1 MATTFFVH
9 DASGTPIPAKILTDS
24 VGNPVVNPNYGN
36 NFSIPNSTKTVN
48 WGQDGALKIYDA
60 AGNAP
65 PSLQSYLKYA
75 IVPESFD
82 LAGFLEKAIIAGSGT
97 SGDYFW
103 AFGEGNIQTHHA
115 KTDKFTLAFTDA
127 NSILLGMFDA
137 LTGSNLGFDADV
149 YNDIMGVQATS
160 RNQKNRSAGE
170 KAINGQNF
178 ERLIKRLQQRI
189 NPDWL
194 APDFQYTIQ
203 CFPSFTPIQ
212 ISKTETK
219 PISKICVGDVVMSFD
234 PKADG
239 GRGALVPKRV
249 KRLFRNNT
257 TEWIKLTWLE
267 NGEAKELVATPGH
280 HMLDQNGAFTRLELM
295 VQNGKA
301 EIVLASGV
309 VIEAKAERI
318 TYSAETAHLFEQ
330 TSSHARSAANASMK
344 FMN

>member
-1 MATTFFVH
+1 MTTTFFVH
-9 DASGTPIPAKILTDS
+9 DVSGTPIPAKILTDS
-24 VGNPVVNPNYGN
+24 VGIPILNPNYGN

-48 WGQDGALKIYDA
+48 WGQDGVLKIYDA
-60 AGNAP
+60 SGNAP
-65 PSLQSYLKYA
+65 PSLQGNLKYA

-82 LAGFLEKAIIAGSGT
+82 LAGFLEQAIIAGSGT

-115 KTDKFTLAFTDA
+115 KTDKFTLAFTDS

-137 LTGSNLGFDADV
+137 LTGSNLGFEADV
-149 YNDIMGVQATS
+149 YNDFMGVQATS

-194 APDFQYTIQ
+194 APDFQRPIQ

-219 PISKICVGDVVMSFD
+219 PISEIRVGDTVMSFD
-234 PKADG
+234 PAADG

-249 KRLFRNNT
+249 KRLFRNTT

-280 HMLDQNGAFTRLELM
+280 HMLDKTGAFTRLDRML
-295 VQNGKA
+295 QNGKA
-301 EIVLASGV
+301 EIVLASGEV
-309 VIEAKAERI
+309 VEAKAEHI
-318 TYSAETAHLFEQ
+318 TYSLETAHLFEQ
-330 TSSHARSAANASMK
+330 AASHTQSAAYGDVGL
-344 FMN
+344 MN